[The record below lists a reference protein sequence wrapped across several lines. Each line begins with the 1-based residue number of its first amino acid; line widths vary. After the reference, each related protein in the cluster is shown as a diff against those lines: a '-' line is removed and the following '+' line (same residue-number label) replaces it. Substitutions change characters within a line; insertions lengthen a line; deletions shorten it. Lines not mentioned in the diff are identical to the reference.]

1 MPLGWALAGTAV
13 LGYLGANKQASAASQ
28 AANQQYQATQDAAA
42 QQRAM
47 FDIQNAQ
54 QEPYRQAGYGALSQ
68 INTMLPQLNRMPTA
82 EDLRA
87 MPGFEF
93 GLNQGTGAAG
103 QTMNVGGGGSNVDL
117 ARRKFAIDYATNVGL
132 PQYMTQQTNIY
143 NRLAS
148 LAGIGQ
154 TAQGQTNALGQST
167 AANIGQLGIG
177 GASALGAGQIGAAN
191 AYAGGLQGIG
201 NAATLAGL
209 LRPQTPAVTPGGFDY
224 PTGSMQTPDYSFG
237 GMGGGGL
244 GFRT

>member
-1 MPLGWALAGTAV
+1 MTWVAVAIGGSAL
-13 LGYLGANKQASAASQ
+13 LGYMGSQRQAGAATSAAQ
-28 AANQQYQATQDAAA
+28 QQYQATQDAAA

-47 FDIQNAQ
+47 FDIVNAQ
-54 QEPYRQAGYGALSQ
+54 QAPYREAGYGALSQ
-68 INTMLPQLNRMPTA
+68 INTMLPQLNKMPTA
-82 EDLRA
+82 ADLRA

-93 GLNQGTGAAG
+93 GLNQGVGAAG
-103 QTMNVGGGGSNVDL
+103 QIMNVGGGGSNVDL

-154 TAQGQTNALGQST
+154 TAQGQTSNLAQTT
-167 AANIGQLGIG
+167 AGNIGQLGIG

-209 LRPQTPAVTPGGFDY
+209 IRPSGTSNVS
-224 PTGSMQTPDYSFG
+224 GSNFMNQYNAIG
-237 GMGGGGL
+237 AA
-244 GFRT
+244 

>member
-1 MPLGWALAGTAV
+1 MPLAWAIGGAAVAG
-13 LGYLGANKQASAASQ
+13 LIGANKQASAASR
-28 AANQQYQATQDAAA
+28 AGDLQYQATQDAAA

-54 QEPYRQAGYGALSQ
+54 QAPYREAGYGALSQ
-68 INTMLPQLNRMPTA
+68 INTMLPQLNKMPTA
-82 EDLRA
+82 ADLRA

-93 GLNQGTGAAG
+93 GLNQGVGATG

-154 TAQGQTNALGQST
+154 TAQGQTNTLAQNT
-167 AANIGQLGIG
+167 AGNIGQLGIG

-191 AYAGGLQGIG
+191 AYAGGLQGLG
-201 NAATLAGL
+201 NAVTLGAL
-209 LRPQTPAVTPGGFDY
+209 MRPQAAIAGTGGMMNL
-224 PTGSMQTPDYSFG
+224 PTGYNDA
-237 GMGGGGL
+237 
-244 GFRT
+244 GFSQYVVG

>member
-1 MPLGWALAGTAV
+1 MTWVAVAIGGSAL
-13 LGYLGANKQASAASQ
+13 LNFFGANKQAGAASQ

-47 FDIQNAQ
+47 FDIVNAQ
-54 QEPYRQAGYGALSQ
+54 QAPYREAGYGALNK
-68 INTMLPQLNRMPTA
+68 INTMLPDLNRMPTA
-82 EDLRA
+82 ADLRG

-154 TAQGQTNALGQST
+154 TAQGQTSNLAQST
-167 AANIGQLGIG
+167 AGNIGQLGIG

-191 AYAGGLQGIG
+191 AMAGGYQGLG
-201 NAATLAGL
+201 NAATLSSL
-209 LRPQTPAVTPGGFDY
+209 LQPQGYTSSQIAAANATNV
-224 PTGSMQTPDYSFG
+224 PTGYGDP
-237 GMGGGGL
+237 GL
-244 GFRT
+244 SQFLRLG

>member
-1 MPLGWALAGTAV
+1 MPLAWAIGGAAVAG
-13 LGYLGANKQASAASQ
+13 LIGANKQASAASG
-28 AANQQYQATQDAAA
+28 AANLQYQATQDAAA

-47 FDIQNAQ
+47 FDIVNAQ
-54 QEPYRQAGYGALSQ
+54 QAPYREAGYGALNK
-68 INTMLPQLNRMPTA
+68 INTMLPDLNRMPTA
-82 EDLRA
+82 ADLRG

-154 TAQGQTNALGQST
+154 TAQGQTSNLAQST
-167 AANIGQLGIG
+167 AGNIGQLGIG

-201 NAATLAGL
+201 NAVTLGAL
-209 LRPQTPAVTPGGFDY
+209 MRPQGITSGAMNL
-224 PTGSMQTPDYSFG
+224 PTGYNDA
-237 GMGGGGL
+237 
-244 GFRT
+244 GFSQYVVG

>member
-1 MPLGWALAGTAV
+1 MTWVAVAIGGSAV
-13 LGYLGANKQASAASQ
+13 LGYMGSQRQAGAATSAAQ
-28 AANQQYQATQDAAA
+28 QQYQATQDAAA

-47 FDIQNAQ
+47 FDIVNAQ
-54 QEPYRQAGYGALSQ
+54 QAPYREAGYGALSQ
-68 INTMLPQLNRMPTA
+68 INTMLPQLNKMPTA
-82 EDLRA
+82 ADLRA

-93 GLNQGTGAAG
+93 GLNQGVGATGQA
-103 QTMNVGGGGSNVDL
+103 MNVGGGGSNVDL

-154 TAQGQTNALGQST
+154 TAQGQSNQLAQTT
-167 AANIGQLGIG
+167 AGNIGQLGIG

-209 LRPQTPAVTPGGFDY
+209 LRPQGVPSTAMNL
-224 PTGSMQTPDYSFG
+224 PTGYNDA
-237 GMGGGGL
+237 
-244 GFRT
+244 GFSQYVVG